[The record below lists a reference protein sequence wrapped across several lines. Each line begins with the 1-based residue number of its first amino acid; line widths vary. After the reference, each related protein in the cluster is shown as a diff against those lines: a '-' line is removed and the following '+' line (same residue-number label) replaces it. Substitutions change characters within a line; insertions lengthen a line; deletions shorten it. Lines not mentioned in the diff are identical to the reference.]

1 MVRHEQSGDNLA
13 LDDMP
18 FHDLGHIGFRAHPVP
33 DPIRVDDDAG
43 PHFAMVEASGLVGA
57 DGPFEIQ
64 PFGFTLEMGVELF
77 GAQVRAAAAR
87 IILGALVGADKDMTL
102 EWWHRRRVRP
112 AS

>member
-18 FHDLGHIGFRAHPVP
+18 FHDLGHIGFRPHPVP
-33 DPIRVDDDAG
+33 DAFRVDDDAG
-43 PHFAMVEASGLVGA
+43 PHLAMVEASSLVGA

-64 PFGFTLEMGVELF
+64 PFGLTLEMGVELL
-77 GAQVRAAAAR
+77 GAQVRATAAR

-102 EWWHRRRVRP
+102 EWWHRQ
-112 AS
+112 SC